1 VGVVVQRGDR
11 RVTVIK
17 GNDDDDRWSS
27 DGVML
32 WLVRRQNSDVV
43 EW

>member
-1 VGVVVQRGDR
+1 
-11 RVTVIK
+11 VTVIK

>member
-1 VGVVVQRGDR
+1 MGVVVQRDDR

-27 DGVML
+27 DDVMV
-32 WLVRRQNSDVV
+32 WLVRMQNSDMV